1 MDFAE
6 VDRLADYR
14 QQAREWV
21 ATHVDPAWAEQQRV
35 SGSYHTPALHA
46 LLAEQGWLGAGWPA
60 EYGGTGNDP
69 DMAAALFEEI
79 DAAGLHMDGWATTN
93 MIARTLLH
101 TATEEQK
108 AAIVGGVLRG
118 EIIIVLGYTEPDSG
132 SDVAAA
138 KTRSERD
145 GEEWLI
151 NGQKM
156 FTSTAHLGTHVFML
170 TRSNLEVS
178 KHKGLTTFLV
188 PLDSPGVEV
197 RAIHTLGGQR
207 TNATFYSDVRVPDSA
222 RIGPVDGGW
231 GVMHVALVFERGG
244 GGGRRSGPTLAERV
258 AQWAKSA
265 RREDGSR
272 VYDDPSVKERLA
284 RIAAEAEVARLLG
297 LRTAW
302 IASTGGLPGTEGS
315 SAKLFN
321 AESLQRQHWELLEIL
336 GAEAVLRR
344 EAGDAPLN
352 AAVEEDFRRGVVGTI
367 YGGSSEIMREIV
379 SERVLGLPRSRSKN

>member
-284 RIAAEAEVARLLG
+284 RIAVEAEVARLLG

>member
-1 MDFAE
+1 VDFKDVDKLAE
-6 VDRLADYR
+6 YR
-14 QQAREWV
+14 QGARDWV
-21 ATHVDPAWAEQQRV
+21 DKHVDPAWAEQQRV
-35 SGSYHTPALHA
+35 SGSYHTPELHA

-60 EYGGTGNDP
+60 AYGGTANNP
-69 DMAAALFEEI
+69 DMAAALFQEI
-79 DAAGLHMDGWATTN
+79 DAAGLHLDGWATTS
-93 MIARTLLH
+93 MISNTLLH

-108 AAIVGGVLRG
+108 RNYVGGALRG

-265 RREDGSR
+265 RREDGTR

-284 RIAAEAEVARLLG
+284 RVAVEAEVARLLG

-321 AESLQRQHWELLEIL
+321 AESLQRQHWDLLEIL